1 MFAALS
7 QLDSSLT
14 DAERDLVERYLRGAT
29 AAMRALM

>member
-1 MFAALS
+1 MFAALA

-14 DAERDLVERYLRGAT
+14 DAERELVERYLRGAT